1 MEAKHF
7 GEIVYKLRQDRNMS
21 LKEAAGDTI
30 TPNNLSRFEKGLAT
44 VKVDTFFEILSRFNL
59 DAEDYVE
66 VLHIQDDRSQRSKQ
80 ILNALSQ
87 NDRMKARQIL
97 GKKSEW
103 GNIIEYYML
112 KLFILNQEKENTID
126 KLTPDEE
133 EAVNY
138 LLNYIF
144 TIDTLYLRDFTI
156 IEILL
161 MFKIQFFELKF
172 LEYIEKLIMKGLEDS
187 KDITDL
193 SYRRYTITGTIL
205 VRTYS
210 RYGYYDKAE
219 NLIYKLKIIMS
230 KEFHNPYSVYNL
242 FHLSMFEVYNLLR
255 QNNPKGIE
263 RANTFLHYIDAQN
276 DLFPLAKTFE
286 IKNMFVQEV
295 KQLNKTGIPFPTED
309 EE

>member
-144 TIDTLYLRDFTI
+144 NIDTLYLRDFTI

-255 QNNPKGIE
+255 QNNPKAIE
-263 RANTFLHYIDAQN
+263 RAYALLHYIDAQN
-276 DLFPLAKTFE
+276 NLFPLSYMYAW
-286 IKNMFVQEV
+286 KNAFIQEV
-295 KQLNKTGIPFPTED
+295 QRLNKTGIPFPTED

>member
-1 MEAKHF
+1 MEAKHL

-144 TIDTLYLRDFTI
+144 NIDTLYLRDFTI

-255 QNNPKGIE
+255 QNNPKGIKQ
-263 RANTFLHYIDAQN
+263 ANTVIHYMDAQN

>member
-1 MEAKHF
+1 MEAKHL

-133 EAVNY
+133 EDVNY

-144 TIDTLYLRDFTI
+144 NIDTLYLRDFTI

-255 QNNPKGIE
+255 QNNPKGIKQ
-263 RANTFLHYIDAQN
+263 ANTVIHYMDAQN

>member
-7 GEIVYKLRQDRNMS
+7 GEIVYKLRQDRNMT

-30 TPNNLSRFEKGLAT
+30 TPNNLSRFEKGLAS

-66 VLHIQDDRSQRSKQ
+66 VLHIQDDKSQRSKQ
-80 ILNALSQ
+80 ILNSLSQ
-87 NDRMKARQIL
+87 NDRMKARQTL

-103 GNIIEYYML
+103 GNIIEYYIL

-144 TIDTLYLRDFTI
+144 NIDTLYLRDFII
-156 IEILL
+156 IETLL

-242 FHLSMFEVYNLLR
+242 FHLNMFEVYNLLR
-255 QNNPKGIE
+255 QNNPKGIKQ
-263 RANTFLHYIDAQN
+263 ANTVIHYMDAQN
-276 DLFPLAKTFE
+276 DLFPLAKIFE
-286 IKNMFVQEV
+286 TKNLFVQEV
-295 KQLNKTGIPFPTED
+295 KRLNKTGIPFPTED